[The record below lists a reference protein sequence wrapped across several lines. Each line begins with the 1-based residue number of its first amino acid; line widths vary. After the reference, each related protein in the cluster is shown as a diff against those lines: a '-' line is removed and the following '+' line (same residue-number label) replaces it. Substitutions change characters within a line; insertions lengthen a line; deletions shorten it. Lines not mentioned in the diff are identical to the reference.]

1 MENSIEI
8 EKLATKCGY
17 FPTFRY
23 HPETGFILDSKDV
36 DFELY
41 DEFLNSQTRYS
52 MLKVINKESAE
63 RLLTEN
69 KDNAKRTYSYYESL
83 QKKD

>member
-1 MENSIEI
+1 MENSIEM

-23 HPETGFILDSKDV
+23 HPESGFTLDSKDV

-41 DEFLNSQTRYS
+41 DSFLNSQTRYS
-52 MLKVINKESAE
+52 MLKVVNSESAE
-63 RLLTEN
+63 RLLIEN

-83 QKKD
+83 QNK